1 MSTMNENE
9 FKARFESFVIG
20 LLIVFVV
27 GQALFILL
35 KIIGYFEYSWWVVF
49 IPFFVECAVCILC
62 LTVALLVSL
71 VLHIETKLLKRKI
84 EKEVTD
90 VKSE

>member
-1 MSTMNENE
+1 MNENE
-9 FKARFESFVIG
+9 FKARFESFAIG

-35 KIIGYFEYSWWVVF
+35 KLIGYFECSWWMVF
-49 IPFFVECAVCILC
+49 IPFFVECGICILC
-62 LTVALLVSL
+62 IAVVLLISLT
-71 VLHIETKLLKRKI
+71 LHIETKLFKRKI
-84 EKEVTD
+84 KKGVTD